1 MAFVNDPIADLLTR
15 IRNAQTARH
24 ADVVLPGSKIKLE
37 VAKRLAQYGYVES
50 VQWIEEGYQG
60 QIRIVLKYDNNN
72 EPIIRELRRISKP
85 SRRIY
90 VGVQDIPQ
98 VLNGLGIA
106 ILSTSRGVM
115 SDREAR
121 ANHIGGELLC
131 SVY

>member
-1 MAFVNDPIADLLTR
+1 MAFVTDPIADLLTR

-60 QIRIVLKYDNNN
+60 QIRIVLKYDNNS
-72 EPIIRELRRISKP
+72 EPIIRDIRRISKP
-85 SRRIY
+85 SRRVY

-121 ANHIGGELLC
+121 TNHIGGELLC